1 MGGGSRGRC
10 ALEGRSI
17 MRDQHSALRV
27 KLSDLI
33 EGMDFQSD
41 EQSSFLN
48 VTTGEVVSITDE
60 ELRAAENDEPLG
72 DFPEWQ
78 HDAIRI
84 ARDIVETDHYL
95 PLPDRCEMYEY
106 SIMERFCHSVDD
118 DDMRDDLCDTIRGR
132 GAFRR
137 FKDRMQLYE
146 MAEEWYRY
154 RDAALR
160 EIAVAWC
167 EEHEIPYDET

>member
-1 MGGGSRGRC
+1 MG
-10 ALEGRSI
+10 
-17 MRDQHSALRV
+17 DQHSALRV

-48 VTTGEVVSITDE
+48 LTTGEVVSVTDE
-60 ELRAAENDEPLG
+60 ELRAAENDEPLEA
-72 DFPEWQ
+72 FPAWQ
-78 HDAIRI
+78 HDAIRM
-84 ARDIVETDHYL
+84 AGEIVETEHYL
-95 PLPDRCEMYEY
+95 PVPDRFEINEY
-106 SIMERFCHSVDD
+106 RIMERFCHSVDD
-118 DDMRDDLCDTIRGR
+118 ADLRGDLCDAIRGR

-137 FKDRMQLYE
+137 FKDRMQLYG
-146 MAEEWYRY
+146 MAEAWYRY

-167 EEHEIPYDET
+167 EAHGIPYTETEG

>member
-1 MGGGSRGRC
+1 M
-10 ALEGRSI
+10 AV
-17 MRDQHSALRV
+17 QV
-27 KLSDLI
+27 KLQDIL

-48 VTTGEVVSITDE
+48 LTTGEVVSVTDE
-60 ELRAAENDEPLG
+60 ELCAAENDAPLE
-72 DFPEWQ
+72 DFPDWQ

-84 ARDIVETDHYL
+84 AGEIIETDRYL
-95 PLPDRCEMYEY
+95 QLPDRFEIHEY
-106 SIMERFCHSVDD
+106 QIMERFCLSVDD
-118 DDMRDDLCDTIRGR
+118 EDMRGDLCDAIRGR

-137 FKDRMQLYE
+137 FKDRMQLYG

-167 EEHEIPYDET
+167 EAHGISYTA

>member
-1 MGGGSRGRC
+1 MIGGRRSRC
-10 ALEGRSI
+10 ALEWRGI
-17 MRDQHSALRV
+17 MVDQHSALRV
-27 KLSDLI
+27 KLQDIL

-41 EQSSFLN
+41 ERSSFLN
-48 VTTGEVVSITDE
+48 LTTGEVVSITDE
-60 ELRAAENDEPLG
+60 ELRAAENDEPLE

-84 ARDIVETDHYL
+84 AGEIIETDHYL
-95 PLPDRCEMYEY
+95 PLPDRFEINEY
-106 SIMERFCHSVDD
+106 RMMERFCLSVDD
-118 DDMRDDLCDTIRGR
+118 NDLRDDLCDTIRGR

-137 FKDRMQLYE
+137 FKDRMQAYGIT
-146 MAEEWYRY
+146 EEWYRY

-167 EEHEIPYDET
+167 EAHGIPYTET

>member
-1 MGGGSRGRC
+1 M
-10 ALEGRSI
+10 A
-17 MRDQHSALRV
+17 DQHSALRV
-27 KLSDLI
+27 KLSDI
-33 EGMDFQSD
+33 VEGLEFLTD
-41 EQSSFLN
+41 EGISYLN
-48 VTTGEVVSITDE
+48 TTTGEVVYVTTE
-60 ELRAAENDEPLG
+60 ELRAAEEEQPLE

-95 PLPDRCEMYEY
+95 PLPDRFEIHEY
-106 SIMERFCHSVDD
+106 SIMERFCLSVDD
-118 DDMRDDLCDTIRGR
+118 EDMRDDLCDAIRGR

-137 FKDRMQLYE
+137 FKDRMQLYG

-167 EEHEIPYDET
+167 KEHGIPYTET